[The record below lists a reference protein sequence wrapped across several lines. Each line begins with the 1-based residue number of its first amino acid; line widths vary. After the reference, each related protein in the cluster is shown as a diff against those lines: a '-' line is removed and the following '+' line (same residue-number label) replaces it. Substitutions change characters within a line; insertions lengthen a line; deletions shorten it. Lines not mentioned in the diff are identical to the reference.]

1 MSPGPLDGVRVLEFS
16 QIVALPF
23 GGAVLSDLGAE
34 VIKVEPLAGDP
45 HRNRGAVMPNEG
57 KRFQSLNRGKQSV
70 AVNLRDPRG
79 LDFIHRVVPTV
90 DVVTINYRPGVSH
103 RLGIDYETLKNLN
116 PGLIY
121 CEITGFGNRGPMGDR
136 GGTDIVANGYSGLM
150 MADQKVDAHGQPAN
164 ISAISLADYCAG
176 FSATVGI
183 CSALYYRSITGKGQ
197 KIETS
202 LLQAALAVQDT
213 VVMREP
219 VHDATLRD
227 PMVEE
232 IRKLRERGADYTEIR
247 DAYVRGRGATR
258 VASRAYYTTY
268 QVKDGSMVLGALTP
282 ANRAAAR
289 KVLGIAHD
297 PSDDP
302 DFDESQQESMEKATA
317 LHEEMRSTLRS
328 RTLADW
334 LEAFTAA
341 GVPVAPVNMAE
352 EMADDPQVEAMGFMR
367 ELEHPLFGRQRLA
380 GPVVSMSETPTD
392 IRGISPGLGADT
404 ESVMREAGF
413 TSEEIEAMRQDGVI
427 L

>member
-1 MSPGPLDGVRVLEFS
+1 MPGPLDGVRVLEFS

-23 GGAVLSDLGAE
+23 NGAVMSDLGAE
-34 VIKVEPLAGDP
+34 IIKVEPLAGDP
-45 HRNRGAVMPNEG
+45 HRNRGTVMPNEG

-70 AVNLRDPRG
+70 AVDLRDPRG
-79 LDFIHRVVPTV
+79 LAFIHKLVPTV
-90 DVVTINYRPGVSH
+90 DVVTINYRPGVSK
-103 RLGIDYETLKNLN
+103 RLGIDYETLREMH

-150 MADQKVDAHGQPAN
+150 MADQKIDIHGQPAN

-183 CSALYYRSITGKGQ
+183 TSALYHRVITGKGQ
-197 KIETS
+197 KLETS

-227 PMVEE
+227 PMVAE
-232 IRKLRERGADYTEIR
+232 INELRENGSEYQDVMA
-247 DAYVRGRGATR
+247 AYVRGRGATR
-258 VASRAYYTTY
+258 VAARAYYSTY

-282 ANRAAAR
+282 ANRLAAR
-289 KVLGIAHD
+289 TVLGIDHD
-297 PSDDP
+297 PSDEP
-302 DFDESQQESMEKATA
+302 DFDESQQESMDLATA
-317 LHEEMRSTLRS
+317 LHDEMRATLRT

-334 LEAFTAA
+334 LDAFTRA
-341 GVPVAPVNMAE
+341 GVPVAPVNMPE
-352 EMADDPQVEAMGFMR
+352 EMSDDPQVEAMGFMR
-367 ELEHPLFGRQRLA
+367 DLEHPLFGPQRLA

-392 IRGISPGLGADT
+392 IRGVSPALGADT
-404 ESVMREAGF
+404 ESVMLSAGMSPDDID
-413 TSEEIEAMRQDGVI
+413 TLRQEGVI

>member
-1 MSPGPLDGVRVLEFS
+1 MPGPLDGVRVLEFS

-23 GGAVLSDLGAE
+23 CGAVLSDLGAE

-45 HRNRGAVMPNEG
+45 HRNRGTVMPNEG

-70 AVNLRDPRG
+70 AVDLRDSRG
-79 LDFIHRVVPTV
+79 LDLIYRIVPTV
-90 DVVTINYRPGVSH
+90 DIVTINYRPGVAQ
-103 RLGIDYETLKNLN
+103 RLGIDYETLKDLN

-150 MADQKVDAHGQPAN
+150 MADQKVDEHGQPAN

-183 CSALYYRSITGKGQ
+183 TSALYHRAITGQGQ
-197 KIETS
+197 KLETS

-227 PMVEE
+227 PMVDE
-232 IRKLRERGADYTEIR
+232 IRGLRERGADYTEIR

-258 VASRAYYTTY
+258 VAARAYYSTY
-268 QVKDGSMVLGALTP
+268 RVKDGSMVLGALTP

-297 PSDDP
+297 PSDEP
-302 DFDESQQESMEKATA
+302 DFDESQIDNMERATA
-317 LHEEMRSTLRS
+317 LHHEMRSLLREKTL
-328 RTLADW
+328 TDW
-334 LEAFTAA
+334 IEAFTAA
-341 GVPVAPVNMAE
+341 GVPVAPVNMPE
-352 EMADDPQVEAMGFMR
+352 EMSDDLQVEAMGFMR
-367 ELEHPLFGRQRLA
+367 ELEHPLFGPQRLA

-392 IRGISPGLGADT
+392 IRGVSPGLGADT
-404 ESVMREAGF
+404 ESVMREAGL
-413 TSEEIEAMRQDGVI
+413 SADEIETLRRDGVI

>member
-1 MSPGPLDGVRVLEFS
+1 MPGPLDGVRVLEFS

-23 GGAVLSDLGAE
+23 NGAVMSDLGAE
-34 VIKVEPLAGDP
+34 IIKVEPLAGDP
-45 HRNRGAVMPNEG
+45 HRNRGTVMPNEG

-70 AVNLRDPRG
+70 AVDLRDPRG
-79 LDFIHRVVPTV
+79 LAFIHKLVPTV
-90 DVVTINYRPGVSH
+90 DVVTINYRPGVSK
-103 RLGIDYETLKNLN
+103 RLGIDYETLREMH

-150 MADQKVDAHGQPAN
+150 MADQKIDIHGQPAN

-183 CSALYYRSITGKGQ
+183 TSALYHRAITGKGQ
-197 KIETS
+197 KLETS

-227 PMVEE
+227 PMVAE
-232 IRKLRERGADYTEIR
+232 INELRENGSEYQDVMA
-247 DAYVRGRGATR
+247 AYVRGRGATR
-258 VASRAYYTTY
+258 VAARAYYSTY

-282 ANRAAAR
+282 ANRLAAR
-289 KVLGIAHD
+289 TVLGIDHD
-297 PSDDP
+297 PSDEP
-302 DFDESQQESMEKATA
+302 DFDESQQESMELATA
-317 LHEEMRSTLRS
+317 LHDEMRATLRT

-334 LEAFTAA
+334 LDAFTRA
-341 GVPVAPVNMAE
+341 GVPVAPVNMPE
-352 EMADDPQVEAMGFMR
+352 EMSDDPQVKAMGFMR
-367 ELEHPLFGRQRLA
+367 DLEHPLFGPQRLA

-392 IRGISPGLGADT
+392 IRGVSPALGADT
-404 ESVMREAGF
+404 ESVMLSAGM
-413 TSEEIEAMRQDGVI
+413 SPDDIDSLRQEGVI

>member
-1 MSPGPLDGVRVLEFS
+1 MPGPLDGVRVLEFS

-23 GGAVLSDLGAE
+23 NGAIMSDLGAE
-34 VIKVEPLAGDP
+34 VIKVEPLTGDP

-79 LDFIHRVVPTV
+79 LAFIHKVVPTV
-90 DVVTINYRPGVSH
+90 DIVTINFRPGVSK
-103 RLGIDYETLKNLN
+103 RLGIDYETLKKLN

-150 MADQKVDAHGQPAN
+150 MADQKVDEHGQPAN

-183 CSALYYRSITGKGQ
+183 TSALYHRAITGQGQ

-202 LLQAALAVQDT
+202 LLQAAIAVQDT

-227 PMVEE
+227 PMVAE
-232 IRKLRERGADYTEIR
+232 IAELRKRGADYSEIQE
-247 DAYVRGRGATR
+247 AYRRGRGASR
-258 VASRAYYTTY
+258 VASRAYYSTY

-289 KVLGIAHD
+289 TVLGIAYD
-297 PSDDP
+297 PSDEP
-302 DFDESQQESMEKATA
+302 DFDESQQESMDQATA
-317 LHEEMRSTLRS
+317 LHAEMRETLRT
-328 RTLADW
+328 RTLEDW

-352 EMADDPQVEAMGFMR
+352 EMSDDPQVEAMGFMR
-367 ELEHPLFGRQRLA
+367 DLEHPLFGPQRLA

-392 IRGISPGLGADT
+392 IRGVSPGLGADT
-404 ESVMREAGF
+404 ESVMLDVGMSQEDI
-413 TSEEIEAMRQDGVI
+413 EELRRDGVI

>member
-1 MSPGPLDGVRVLEFS
+1 
-16 QIVALPF
+16 
-23 GGAVLSDLGAE
+23 
-34 VIKVEPLAGDP
+34 
-45 HRNRGAVMPNEG
+45 MPNEG

-79 LDFIHRVVPTV
+79 LAFIHKVVPTV
-90 DVVTINYRPGVSH
+90 DIVTINFRPGVSK
-103 RLGIDYETLKNLN
+103 RLGIDYETLKKLN
-116 PGLIY
+116 PRLIY

-150 MADQKVDAHGQPAN
+150 MADQKVDEHGQPAN

-183 CSALYYRSITGKGQ
+183 TSALYHRAITGQGQ

-202 LLQAALAVQDT
+202 LLQAAIAVQDT

-227 PMVEE
+227 PMVAEIEE
-232 IRKLRERGADYTEIR
+232 LRKRGADYSEVQ
-247 DAYVRGRGATR
+247 DAYRRGRGASR
-258 VASRAYYTTY
+258 VASRAYYSTY

-289 KVLGIAHD
+289 TVLGIAYD
-297 PSDDP
+297 PSDEP
-302 DFDESQQESMEKATA
+302 DFDESQQESMEQATV
-317 LHEEMRSTLRS
+317 LHAEMRATLKT
-328 RTLADW
+328 RTLKDW

-341 GVPVAPVNMAE
+341 GVPVAPVNMPE
-352 EMADDPQVEAMGFMR
+352 EMSDDPQVEAMGFMR
-367 ELEHPLFGRQRLA
+367 DLEHPLFGPQRLA

-392 IRGISPGLGADT
+392 IRGVSPGLGADT
-404 ESVMREAGF
+404 ESVMRAVGM
-413 TSEEIEAMRQDGVI
+413 SQKDIEELRLDGVI

>member
-1 MSPGPLDGVRVLEFS
+1 MPGPLDGVRVLEFS

-23 GGAVLSDLGAE
+23 NGAIMSDLGAE
-34 VIKVEPLAGDP
+34 VIKVEPLTGDP
-45 HRNRGAVMPNEG
+45 HRNRGTVMPNEG
-57 KRFQSLNRGKQSV
+57 KRFQSLNRGKKSV
-70 AVNLRDPRG
+70 AVNLRDSRG
-79 LDFIHRVVPTV
+79 LAFIHKVVQTV
-90 DVVTINYRPGVSH
+90 DIVTINFRPGVSK

-150 MADQKVDAHGQPAN
+150 MADQKVDEHGQPAN

-183 CSALYYRSITGKGQ
+183 TSALYHRAITGQGQ

-202 LLQAALAVQDT
+202 LLQAAIAVQDT

-227 PMVEE
+227 PMVAE
-232 IRKLRERGADYTEIR
+232 IFELRKSGADYSEVQ
-247 DAYVRGRGATR
+247 DAYRRGRGASR
-258 VASRAYYTTY
+258 VASRAYYSTY

-289 KVLGIAHD
+289 TVLGIAYD
-297 PSDDP
+297 PSDEP
-302 DFDESQQESMEKATA
+302 DFDESQQKSMDQATA
-317 LHEEMRSTLRS
+317 LHAEMRSTLRT
-328 RTLADW
+328 RTLEDW
-334 LEAFTAA
+334 LEAFTDA
-341 GVPVAPVNMAE
+341 GVPVAPVNMPE
-352 EMADDPQVEAMGFMR
+352 EMSDDPQVEAMGFMR
-367 ELEHPLFGRQRLA
+367 DLEHPLFGPQRLA

-392 IRGISPGLGADT
+392 IRGVSPGLGTDT
-404 ESVMREAGF
+404 ESVMLEVGM
-413 TSEEIEAMRQDGVI
+413 SEGDIEELRQDGVI

>member
-1 MSPGPLDGVRVLEFS
+1 MPGPLDGVRVLEFS

-23 GGAVLSDLGAE
+23 NGAVMSDLGAE
-34 VIKVEPLAGDP
+34 IIKVEPLTGDP
-45 HRNRGAVMPNEG
+45 HRNRGTVMPNEG

-70 AVNLRDPRG
+70 AVDLRDPRG
-79 LDFIHRVVPTV
+79 LAFIHKLVPTV
-90 DVVTINYRPGVSH
+90 DIVTINYRPGVSK
-103 RLGIDYETLKNLN
+103 RLGIDYETLKELH

-183 CSALYYRSITGKGQ
+183 TSALYHRAITGQGQ

-202 LLQAALAVQDT
+202 LLQAAISVQDT

-227 PMVEE
+227 PMVAEINE
-232 IRKLRERGADYTEIR
+232 IRQKGGDYPEVL

-258 VASRAYYTTY
+258 VAARAYYSTY
-268 QVKDGSMVLGALTP
+268 QVRDGAMVLGALTP

-289 KVLGIAHD
+289 KVLGIDHD
-297 PSDDP
+297 PSDEP
-302 DFDESQQESMEKATA
+302 DFDESQQESMDQATA
-317 LHEEMRSTLRS
+317 LHAEMRATLRS
-328 RTLADW
+328 RSLADW
-334 LEAFTAA
+334 LEAFTEA
-341 GVPVAPVNMAE
+341 GVPVAPVNMPE
-352 EMADDPQVEAMGFMR
+352 EMSDDPQVEAMGFMR
-367 ELEHPLFGRQRLA
+367 DLEHPLFGPQRLA

-392 IRGISPGLGADT
+392 IHGVSPALGADT
-404 ESVMREAGF
+404 ENVMRGAGM
-413 TSEEIEAMRQDGVI
+413 SLDEIEILRQDGVI

>member
-1 MSPGPLDGVRVLEFS
+1 
-16 QIVALPF
+16 
-23 GGAVLSDLGAE
+23 
-34 VIKVEPLAGDP
+34 
-45 HRNRGAVMPNEG
+45 
-57 KRFQSLNRGKQSV
+57 LNRGKQSV

-79 LDFIHRVVPTV
+79 LAFIHKVVPTV
-90 DVVTINYRPGVSH
+90 DIVTINFRPGVSK
-103 RLGIDYETLKNLN
+103 RLGIDYETLKKLN

-150 MADQKVDAHGQPAN
+150 MADQKVDEHGQPAN

-183 CSALYYRSITGKGQ
+183 TSALYHRAITGQGQ

-202 LLQAALAVQDT
+202 LLQAAIAVQDT

-227 PMVEE
+227 PMVAE
-232 IRKLRERGADYTEIR
+232 IAELRKRGADYSEIQETYR
-247 DAYVRGRGATR
+247 RGRGASR
-258 VASRAYYTTY
+258 VASRAYYSTY

-289 KVLGIAHD
+289 TVLGIAYD
-297 PSDDP
+297 PSDEP
-302 DFDESQQESMEKATA
+302 DFDESQQESMDQATA
-317 LHEEMRSTLRS
+317 LHAEMRETLRT
-328 RTLADW
+328 RTLEDW

-352 EMADDPQVEAMGFMR
+352 EMSDDPQVEAMGFMR
-367 ELEHPLFGRQRLA
+367 DLEHPLFGPQRLA

-392 IRGISPGLGADT
+392 IRGVSPGLGADT
-404 ESVMREAGF
+404 ESVMREVGM
-413 TSEEIEAMRQDGVI
+413 SQEEIEELREDGVI

>member
-1 MSPGPLDGVRVLEFS
+1 MPGPLDGVRVLEFS

-23 GGAVLSDLGAE
+23 NGAVMSDLGAE
-34 VIKVEPLAGDP
+34 IIKVEPLAGDP
-45 HRNRGAVMPNEG
+45 HRNRGTVMPNEG

-70 AVNLRDPRG
+70 AVDLRDPRG
-79 LDFIHRVVPTV
+79 LAFIHKLVPTV
-90 DVVTINYRPGVSH
+90 DVVTINYRPGVSK
-103 RLGIDYETLKNLN
+103 RLGIDYETLRAMH

-150 MADQKVDAHGQPAN
+150 MADQKIDIHGQPAN

-183 CSALYYRSITGKGQ
+183 TSALYHRAITGKGQ
-197 KIETS
+197 KLETS

-227 PMVEE
+227 PMVAE
-232 IRKLRERGADYTEIR
+232 INELRENGSEYQDVMA
-247 DAYVRGRGATR
+247 AYVRGRGATR
-258 VASRAYYTTY
+258 VAARAYYSTY

-282 ANRAAAR
+282 ANRLAAR
-289 KVLGIAHD
+289 TVLGIDHD
-297 PSDDP
+297 PSDEP
-302 DFDESQQESMEKATA
+302 DFDESQQESMELATA
-317 LHEEMRSTLRS
+317 LHDEMRATLRT

-334 LEAFTAA
+334 LDAFTRA
-341 GVPVAPVNMAE
+341 GVPVAPVNMPE
-352 EMADDPQVEAMGFMR
+352 EMSDDPQVKAMGFMR
-367 ELEHPLFGRQRLA
+367 DLEHPLFGPQRLA

-392 IRGISPGLGADT
+392 IRGVSPALGADT
-404 ESVMREAGF
+404 ESVMLSAGM
-413 TSEEIEAMRQDGVI
+413 SPDDIDSLRQEGVI

>member
-116 PGLIY
+116 HGLIY

-302 DFDESQQESMEKATA
+302 DFDESQRESMEKATA
-317 LHEEMRSTLRS
+317 LHEEMRSTLRK

>member
-1 MSPGPLDGVRVLEFS
+1 MPGPLDGVRVLEFS

-23 GGAVLSDLGAE
+23 NGAVMSDLGAE
-34 VIKVEPLAGDP
+34 IIKVEPLAGDP
-45 HRNRGAVMPNEG
+45 HRNRGTVMPNEG

-70 AVNLRDPRG
+70 AVDLRDPRG
-79 LDFIHRVVPTV
+79 LAFIHKLVPTV
-90 DVVTINYRPGVSH
+90 DVVTINYRPGVSK
-103 RLGIDYETLKNLN
+103 RLGIDYETLKEMH

-150 MADQKVDAHGQPAN
+150 MADQKIDIHGQPAN

-183 CSALYYRSITGKGQ
+183 TSALYHRAITGKGQ
-197 KIETS
+197 KLETS

-227 PMVEE
+227 PMVAE
-232 IRKLRERGADYTEIR
+232 INELRENGSEYKDVMA
-247 DAYVRGRGATR
+247 AYVRGRGATR
-258 VASRAYYTTY
+258 VAARAYYSTY

-282 ANRAAAR
+282 ANRLAAR
-289 KVLGIAHD
+289 TVLGIDHD
-297 PSDDP
+297 PSDEP
-302 DFDESQQESMEKATA
+302 DFDESQQESMELATA
-317 LHEEMRSTLRS
+317 LHDEMRATLRT

-334 LEAFTAA
+334 LDAFTRA
-341 GVPVAPVNMAE
+341 GVPVAPVNMPE
-352 EMADDPQVEAMGFMR
+352 EMSDDPQVKAMGFMR
-367 ELEHPLFGRQRLA
+367 DLEHPLFGPQRLA

-392 IRGISPGLGADT
+392 IRGVSPALGADT
-404 ESVMREAGF
+404 ESVMLSAGM
-413 TSEEIEAMRQDGVI
+413 SPDDIDSLRQEGVI